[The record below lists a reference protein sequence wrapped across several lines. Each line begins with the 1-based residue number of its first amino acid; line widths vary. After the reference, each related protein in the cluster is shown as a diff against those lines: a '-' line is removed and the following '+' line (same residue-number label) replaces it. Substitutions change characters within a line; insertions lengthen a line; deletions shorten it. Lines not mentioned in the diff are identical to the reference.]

1 MKKITAIVAAL
12 VLSLGLTAMPVAR
25 AEQPLD
31 TIEITGTASRTVDP
45 DMATVNFSYEHKG
58 ATVEEARQAGAQVSN
73 KFLHTM
79 LAAGIDRSDIA
90 TVSYNVYPNYRYER
104 NGKQILDGYRIN
116 AGWSVKV
123 KNLEKL
129 GSIIDQGLAAGAN
142 SLNGVSFGLQNEDLI
157 KRQLLSEAVENAKY
171 TAQAVANAGG
181 RGLGVLRQASIPSS
195 SVVTARPLMMAKM
208 ARADMAEA
216 VNEETELAP
225 KAMTVTVRVNTLFAL
240 TLEE

>member
-1 MKKITAIVAAL
+1 MKKFTAIAAAF
-12 VLSLGLTAMPVAR
+12 VLAMGLTTMPVAR

-45 DMATVNFSYEHKG
+45 DMATVHFAFEQKG
-58 ATVEEARQAGAQVSN
+58 KTVEEARQAGAQVSN
-73 KFLHTM
+73 RLLHN
-79 LAAGIDRSDIA
+79 LLDAGIERSDIA

-104 NGKQILDGYRIN
+104 NGKQLLDGYRIN

-123 KNLEKL
+123 KDLTKL
-129 GSIIDQGLAAGAN
+129 GSIIDLGLNSGAN
-142 SLNGVSFGLQNEDLI
+142 SLNGVNFGLQNEDLI

-181 RGLGVLRQASIPSS
+181 RSLGVLRQASIPSS

-208 ARADMAEA
+208 AQADAVGA
-216 VNEETELAP
+216 VNETELAP

-240 TLEE
+240 TGEE